1 MYDFANNFKTSN
13 YVYISL
19 YVYILNQSITDKNQL
34 MYNLAYVQKSQML
47 LKGEGLNKIYRAED
61 AIEVKWPFKGR
72 CVF

>member
-13 YVYISL
+13 YVCISL
-19 YVYILNQSITDKNQL
+19 HVYILNQSITDKNQL

-61 AIEVKWPFKGR
+61 AI
-72 CVF
+72 